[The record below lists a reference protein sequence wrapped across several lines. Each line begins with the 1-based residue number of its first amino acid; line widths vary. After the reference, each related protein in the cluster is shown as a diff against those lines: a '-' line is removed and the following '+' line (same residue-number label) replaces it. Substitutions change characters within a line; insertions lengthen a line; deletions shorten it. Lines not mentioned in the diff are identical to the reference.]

1 MDSTSEYS
9 AMESLVRM
17 GDFTKFQDY
26 VQQLKAGSLNQHVSE
41 LLHVASASQN
51 QQICVFLLDEGADV
65 NHLQQQSSPQ
75 KNTSNN
81 NNYAR
86 NEAPLSYL
94 DDILLAKASRPSLR
108 TRSTRHRTTDRDPS
122 QEPSTDQSTSTV
134 DLLQLFVQR
143 GISGEI
149 QSQALLLATRLVS
162 YKIILCSRNNNHHLN
177 EAMKLLY

>member
-17 GDFTKFQDY
+17 GDFTKLQDY

-75 KNTSNN
+75 KNTSN

-134 DLLQLFVQR
+134 DLLQLFIQR

-162 YKIILCSRNNNHHLN
+162 NYFVLEIIIII
-177 EAMKLLY
+177 